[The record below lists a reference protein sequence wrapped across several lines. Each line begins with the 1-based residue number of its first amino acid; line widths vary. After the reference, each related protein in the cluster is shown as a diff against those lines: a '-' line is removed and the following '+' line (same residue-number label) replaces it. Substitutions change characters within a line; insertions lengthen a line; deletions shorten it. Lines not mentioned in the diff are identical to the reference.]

1 MTAAAVMESQ
11 ATRRFSAESADRS
24 GMGDSVAG
32 ELDAAEVIAFLDY

>member
-11 ATRRFSAESADRS
+11 ATRRFSAESVDRS

-32 ELDAAEVIAFLDY
+32 ELDTAEVIAFLDY